1 MKKFIFL
8 LAILSASPLYA
19 QCPLG
24 GCPTRTGFGY
34 TRQVYQ
40 AVQPCQAV
48 TTQPCAPIQACA
60 PVETVQ
66 PCAPIETT
74 VEPCAPVETCQPVET
89 VEPCAP
95 VETCDQ
101 CEYTP
106 SIVARKTTIGQCV
119 NGSCPL
125 RATAQTVAT
134 GTRNVVSNTLKGVAA
149 LLDRVNATRARY
161 GLAALQVADLGA
173 QRQAAYCASTG
184 TLTHGSGV
192 AEILAQNGQ
201 GFETAIQQ
209 WLQSPGHRAL
219 LLNGGYRY
227 ADVGVVRS
235 GGRVWCAVRFR

>member
-8 LAILSASPLYA
+8 LALLGASPLYA
-19 QCPLG
+19 QCPG
-24 GCPTRTGFGY
+24 GCPTGFGY
-34 TRQVYQ
+34 TRQVAYPFYQ
-40 AVQPCQAV
+40 A
-48 TTQPCAPIQACA
+48 TQPCAPIQACA
-60 PVETVQ
+60 PV
-66 PCAPIETT
+66 ATT
-74 VEPCAPVETCQPVET
+74 EQCTPTIEPCAPVET

-95 VETCDQ
+95 VATCESECAP

-106 SIVARKTTIGQCV
+106 SIVAGKTTIGQCV

-125 RATAQTVAT
+125 RVAQTVAT
-134 GTRNVVSNTLKGVAA
+134 GTRNVLKGVAS

-209 WLQSPGHRAL
+209 WLNSPGHRAL
-219 LLNGGYRY
+219 LLNGSYRY

>member
-1 MKKFIFL
+1 MKKVIFVL
-8 LAILSASPLYA
+8 LALSASPLYA

-24 GCPTRTGFGY
+24 GCPTRSYTGYGY

-40 AVQPCQAV
+40 TYAPIQACAPVQPCQAV
-48 TTQPCAPIQACA
+48 QQCA

-66 PCAPIETT
+66 PCAPIETI
-74 VEPCAPVETCQPVET
+74 EPCAPVET

-95 VETCDQ
+95 VETCES
-101 CEYTP
+101 EYTP
-106 SIVARKTTIGQCV
+106 SITGKTTIGQCV

-125 RATAQTVAT
+125 RTVAT

-209 WLQSPGHRAL
+209 WLNSPGHRAL

>member
-8 LAILSASPLYA
+8 LTLLSASPLYA
-19 QCPLG
+19 QCPG
-24 GCPTRTGFGY
+24 GCPTRFGY
-34 TRQVYQ
+34 TRQVASPFYYQ
-40 AVQPCQAV
+40 AVQPCQACAPV
-48 TTQPCAPIQACA
+48 ETVQPCAPIQACA
-60 PVETVQ
+60 PVETV
-66 PCAPIETT
+66 
-74 VEPCAPVETCQPVET
+74 EPCAPVET

-95 VETCDQ
+95 VEACDQ

-106 SIVARKTTIGQCV
+106 SIVAGKTTIGQCV

-125 RATAQTVAT
+125 RVAQTVAT
-134 GTRNVVSNTLKGVAA
+134 GTRNVLKGVAS

-209 WLQSPGHRAL
+209 WLNSPGHRAL
-219 LLNGGYRY
+219 LLNGSYRY

>member
-8 LAILSASPLYA
+8 LALLSASPLYA

-24 GCPTRTGFGY
+24 GCPTRYGY

-40 AVQPCQAV
+40 TIAPCQAV
-48 TTQPCAPIQACA
+48 QACA

-66 PCAPIETT
+66 PCAPVETTIEPCAPVET
-74 VEPCAPVETCQPVET
+74 VEPCAPVE
-89 VEPCAP
+89 PCSP

-106 SIVARKTTIGQCV
+106 SITGKTTIGQCV

-125 RATAQTVAT
+125 RTVAT
-134 GTRNVVSNTLKGVAA
+134 GTRNIVSNTLKGVAS

-173 QRQAAYCASTG
+173 QRQAAYCAATG

-209 WLQSPGHRAL
+209 WLNSPGHRAL
-219 LLNGGYRY
+219 LLNGSYRY

>member
-1 MKKFIFL
+1 MKKVIFVL
-8 LAILSASPLYA
+8 LALSASPLYA

-24 GCPTRTGFGY
+24 GCPTRY
-34 TRQVYQ
+34 TRQVASPFYYQ
-40 AVQPCQAV
+40 TVQPCQAIA
-48 TTQPCAPIQACA
+48 PCQAVQ

-95 VETCDQ
+95 VDQ

-106 SIVARKTTIGQCV
+106 SIAAGKTCV

-134 GTRNVVSNTLKGVAA
+134 GTRNVVSNTLKGVAS

-219 LLNGGYRY
+219 LLNGSYRY

>member
-24 GCPTRTGFGY
+24 GCPTRFGY

-40 AVQPCQAV
+40 AAL
-48 TTQPCAPIQACA
+48 PCAPIQACA
-60 PVETVQ
+60 PVENVQ

-74 VEPCAPVETCQPVET
+74 IEPCAPVETT
-89 VEPCAP
+89 IEPCAP
-95 VETCDQ
+95 VEQCET

-106 SIVARKTTIGQCV
+106 SIVAGKTTNGQCV

-125 RATAQTVAT
+125 RVAQTVAT
-134 GTRNVVSNTLKGVAA
+134 GTRNVVSNTLKGVAS
-149 LLDRVNATRARY
+149 LLDRVNQTRARY
-161 GLAALQVADLGA
+161 GLAALQIADLGA

-209 WLQSPGHRAL
+209 WLNSPGHRAL
-219 LLNGGYRY
+219 LLNGSYRY

>member
-1 MKKFIFL
+1 MKKVIFVL
-8 LAILSASPLYA
+8 LALSASPLYA
-19 QCPLG
+19 QCPG
-24 GCPTRTGFGY
+24 GCPTRFGY

-48 TTQPCAPIQACA
+48 QQCAIQACAPVATVQPCAPIQAS
-60 PVETVQ
+60 VETVQ

-74 VEPCAPVETCQPVET
+74 IEPCAPVET

-95 VETCDQ
+95 VEQCET

-106 SIVARKTTIGQCV
+106 SIVAGKTTIGQCV
-119 NGSCPL
+119 NGSCP
-125 RATAQTVAT
+125 VAT

-149 LLDRVNATRARY
+149 LLDRVNQTRARY

-192 AEILAQNGQ
+192 AEILAQNSQ
-201 GFETAIQQ
+201 GIETAIQQ
-209 WLQSPGHRAL
+209 WLNSPGHRAL
-219 LLNGGYRY
+219 LLNGSYRY